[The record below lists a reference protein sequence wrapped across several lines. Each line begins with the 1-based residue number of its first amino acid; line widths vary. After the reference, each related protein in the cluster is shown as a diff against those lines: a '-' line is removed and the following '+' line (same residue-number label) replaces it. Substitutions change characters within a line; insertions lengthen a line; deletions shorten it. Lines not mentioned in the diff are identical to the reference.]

1 MSNLRTEVKG
11 LKERNNNLS
20 KENSAYDIRLNK
32 LTKKLSSI
40 SKRITEFDELKLTK
54 MEGKLQELCTMQGTL
69 LPKKRKRKKKP
80 QNCDGNN
87 HWSERT
93 SDSHHYHKNAV
104 SPVIHPHVTSHP

>member
-54 MEGKLQELCTMQGTL
+54 MEGKLQEICTMQGTL

-80 QNCDGNN
+80 Q
-87 HWSERT
+87 
-93 SDSHHYHKNAV
+93 V
-104 SPVIHPHVTSHP
+104 